1 LAGKELSAMSVLSNR
16 TAQPRR
22 ERVVK
27 NPFPWYT
34 PRFWHGMRVSTWFAH
49 LAKNRFDVS
58 VAKLPTVASVS
69 AVTLLNSALAEID
82 RLVYRRRISQV
93 ELKAAPLFILGHWR
107 SGTTFLHELLIR
119 DPAHTFPSTY
129 QCFAPHHFVFSES
142 WVTPLT
148 KGLLPS
154 RRPMDNMAAGW
165 QRPQEDEFALGNLG
179 QPTPYMSMM
188 FPRRGPAYPDYLD
201 LHNLTS
207 EQIATW
213 KDALAEFFR
222 RITYRDNRRII
233 VKSPAHTARVR
244 TLLEM
249 FPNAK
254 FVHIV
259 RNPFDV
265 FASTVNLWKSLNEV
279 QRIQATGDQAWI
291 EQYVLDGLQR
301 MYAAF
306 EADRQL
312 LADDQLYELR
322 YEDLIEDPADQMRQI
337 YQQLNLGDFEKVEP
351 AVAGHLAEVKN
362 YRTNHYSLAEE
373 TRNQI
378 RNRWNAYFQQYGYDA
393 G

>member
-1 LAGKELSAMSVLSNR
+1 MSVLSER

-34 PRFWHGMRVSTWFAH
+34 PRFWHGMRTSTWLSH
-49 LAKNRFDVS
+49 LATNRFDVS
-58 VAKLPTVASVS
+58 LAKLPTVASITG
-69 AVTLLNSALAEID
+69 VTLFNSALAGID
-82 RLVYRRRISQV
+82 RLVYRRRVSKV
-93 ELKAAPLFILGHWR
+93 ELKAAPVFILGHWR

-129 QCFAPHHFVFSES
+129 QCFVPHHFVFSES
-142 WVTPLT
+142 WVTPWS
-148 KGLLPS
+148 KRLLPN

-188 FPRRGPAYPDYLD
+188 FPRRGPVYPEYLD
-201 LHNLTS
+201 LQNLTPAQVS
-207 EQIATW
+207 AWQE
-213 KDALAEFFR
+213 ALAEFFR
-222 RITYRDNRRII
+222 RITYRDNRRIV

-249 FPNAK
+249 FPDAK

-259 RNPFDV
+259 RDPFDV

-279 QRIQATGDQAWI
+279 QRVQATGDQAWI
-291 EQYVLDGLQR
+291 EEYVLDGLER

-312 LADDQLYELR
+312 LGDNQLYDLR
-322 YEDLIEDPADQMRQI
+322 YEDLVEDPSRQLKQI
-337 YQQLNLGDFEKVEP
+337 YHQLELGDFASVEP

-362 YRTNHYSLAEE
+362 YRTNHYALAEE
-373 TRNQI
+373 TRD
-378 RNRWNAYFQQYGYDA
+378 RVRKRWGSYIERYGYDTETASVDA